1 MKTHPALYCAGI
13 VAIAALLASCA
24 SSTPPATEPAAQ
36 PGTRE
41 APARQAQPPVAKP
54 APQAAARGNPLND
67 PNNILSK
74 RSVYYD
80 FDKSDIKPE
89 FNALVEAHA
98 RYLRDN
104 AGARM
109 TIEGNCDERG
119 SREYNVALGQRRSEG
134 VKKAMMLLGAREQQ
148 IESVSFGEEKP
159 KASGHDESAWSQNR
173 RSDIVYSRAQ

>member
-1 MKTHPALYCAGI
+1 MKNRPALTFAA
-13 VAIAALLASCA
+13 VAAIAALLASCA
-24 SSTPPATEPAAQ
+24 TSTPPATEPAAQ
-36 PGTRE
+36 PGSPQ
-41 APARQAQPPVAKP
+41 APARQAQPPVGKP
-54 APQAAARGNPLND
+54 APQAAARVNPLND

-104 AGARM
+104 SGARM

-134 VKKAMMLLGAREQQ
+134 VKKAMTLLGAREQQ

>member
-1 MKTHPALYCAGI
+1 MKTHPALNCAGI

-54 APQAAARGNPLND
+54 APQAAPRVNPLND

-104 AGARM
+104 PGARM

-134 VKKAMMLLGAREQQ
+134 VKKAMTLLGAREQQ
-148 IESVSFGEEKP
+148 IEAVSFGEEKP
-159 KASGHDESAWSQNR
+159 KASGQDESAWSQNR

>member
-41 APARQAQPPVAKP
+41 APARQAQPPVGKP
-54 APQAAARGNPLND
+54 APQAAPRVNPLND

>member
-1 MKTHPALYCAGI
+1 MKNRPALTFAA
-13 VAIAALLASCA
+13 VAAIAALLASCA
-24 SSTPPATEPAAQ
+24 TSTPPATEPAAQ
-36 PGTRE
+36 PGSPQ
-41 APARQAQPPVAKP
+41 APARQAQPPVAQP
-54 APQAAARGNPLND
+54 VQQAARVNPLND

-104 AGARM
+104 SGARM

-119 SREYNVALGQRRSEG
+119 SREYNVALGQRRSEV
-134 VKKAMMLLGAREQQ
+134 VKKAMTLLGAREQQ

-173 RSDIVYSRAQ
+173 RSDVVYSRAQ

>member
-1 MKTHPALYCAGI
+1 MKNRPALTFAA
-13 VAIAALLASCA
+13 VAAIAALLASCA
-24 SSTPPATEPAAQ
+24 TSTPPATEPAAQ
-36 PGTRE
+36 PGSPQ
-41 APARQAQPPVAKP
+41 APARQAQPPVAQPVQP
-54 APQAAARGNPLND
+54 AAPRVSPLND

-104 AGARM
+104 SGARM

-119 SREYNVALGQRRSEG
+119 SREYNVALGQRRSEV
-134 VKKAMMLLGAREQQ
+134 VKKAMTLLGAREQQ

-159 KASGHDESAWSQNR
+159 KAGGHDEAAWSQNR

>member
-1 MKTHPALYCAGI
+1 MKAHPALKCA
-13 VAIAALLASCA
+13 VAIAVAALLASCA
-24 SSTPPATEPAAQ
+24 TSTPPATEPAAQ

-41 APARQAQPPVAKP
+41 APARQAQPPVGKP
-54 APQAAARGNPLND
+54 APQAAPRVNPLND

-104 AGARM
+104 AGARI

>member
-1 MKTHPALYCAGI
+1 MN
-13 VAIAALLASCA
+13 
-24 SSTPPATEPAAQ
+24 
-36 PGTRE
+36 
-41 APARQAQPPVAKP
+41 ARTDSPDEWQAQPPVGKP
-54 APQAAARGNPLND
+54 APQAAARVNPLND

-89 FNALVEAHA
+89 FRALVEAHA

-104 AGARM
+104 SGARM

-134 VKKAMMLLGAREQQ
+134 VRKAMTLLGVPEGR
-148 IESVSFGEEKP
+148 IEAVSFGKEKP
-159 KASGHDESAWSQNR
+159 KAAGHDEASWSENR